1 MKHYFTNKQLT
12 GKFQVKFLN
21 LILCRFTA
29 RQEWT
34 LRHLRRSVDFSYL
47 QLTLLALMSRNQ
59 IKASVTIIKIYS
71 VRKRKIV
78 PFMENLKN
86 CAHFPID
93 KLVFQ
98 SVIDFFRRF
107 SLENLFTLVRL
118 IMTGKN
124 NGG

>member
-78 PFMENLKN
+78 PFMEN
-86 CAHFPID
+86 F
-93 KLVFQ
+93 
-98 SVIDFFRRF
+98 
-107 SLENLFTLVRL
+107 
-118 IMTGKN
+118 
-124 NGG
+124 